1 MVFPYQFDN
10 NTLEG
15 GESLSRP
22 CNEREGNEVEVE
34 DEKSTS
40 EHFDLNPDKGR
51 VTGDLHSNV
60 VCEISAVRRVEELRR
75 RNCKP

>member
-10 NTLEG
+10 NLLEV

-22 CNEREGNEVEVE
+22 CNEKEGNDVEVE

-40 EHFDLNPDKGR
+40 EHFDENPDKGI
-51 VTGDLHSNV
+51 VPGDLYSNV
-60 VCEISAVRRVEELRR
+60 L
-75 RNCKP
+75 